1 MLEIVSIRIKFF
13 ELFHYFHSDR
23 IWQQHGIHIAGG
35 NGQGNQF
42 DQLFYPHS
50 MFIDDDQT
58 IYIADWKNNRIV
70 QWKSDTTNGQIVV
83 DGNQLNGP
91 TDVLIDQENDS
102 LIIADCGNRRVMRW
116 SRQNNRDG
124 EIIISDIDCRGLT
137 MDKDGSLYVSDY
149 VKNEVRRWKNGEKG
163 EGTIV
168 AGGNG
173 EGDQLNQLHWP
184 TYIFVDDDYSL
195 FVSDHL
201 NHRVMKWIK
210 DAKEGIVVAG
220 GNGKGKSL
228 RQLSS
233 PQGVIVDQV
242 GQIYVAD
249 WGNHRVMC
257 WSQGAN
263 EGTIV
268 VGGNEYGQQSNQFS
282 YPRGLSFDRQGNLY
296 VVDCWNHRIQKFEI
310 E

>member
-1 MLEIVSIRIKFF
+1 
-13 ELFHYFHSDR
+13 
-23 IWQQHGIHIAGG
+23 
-35 NGQGNQF
+35 
-42 DQLFYPHS
+42 
-50 MFIDDDQT
+50 
-58 IYIADWKNNRIV
+58 
-70 QWKSDTTNGQIVV
+70 
-83 DGNQLNGP
+83 
-91 TDVLIDQENDS
+91 
-102 LIIADCGNRRVMRW
+102 
-116 SRQNNRDG
+116 
-124 EIIISDIDCRGLT
+124 
-137 MDKDGSLYVSDY
+137 
-149 VKNEVRRWKNGEKG
+149 
-163 EGTIV
+163 
-168 AGGNG
+168 
-173 EGDQLNQLHWP
+173 
-184 TYIFVDDDYSL
+184 
-195 FVSDHL
+195 
-201 NHRVMKWIK
+201 MKWIK

-282 YPRGLSFDRQGNLY
+282 YPRNLSFDRQGNLY